1 MTFIEPGV
9 LEITVIVRSEAYSW
23 EGVELSEFV
32 EGWNLEAGLWRCYG
46 TEKSQPTLQVLCGCV
61 NSVPLSKENHS
72 EGDDEE
78 HGEFGGPQASLEC
91 SWRAFRSFVTHQSG

>member
-9 LEITVIVRSEAYSW
+9 FEITVIVRSEAYSW
-23 EGVELSEFV
+23 EGVELSESV
-32 EGWNLEAGLWRCYG
+32 EGWNLEAGPWRCYG

-72 EGDDEE
+72 EGDYEE
-78 HGEFGGPQASLEC
+78 HGKFGGPQASLEC